1 MKNEIFITLEN
12 ELKKIDKFVNL
23 KGELLRLEVL
33 KEIENLS
40 DDILEII
47 LNNEKLKI
55 QFTKKFQEHII
66 IDKEHLKLFFNN
78 KEFLPDSYTHF
89 KNKIGLSSDNH
100 FLNYNTDIILNFPY
114 KDCVLIGG
122 QTKDKESRKER
133 FYNQIISFEEID
145 TLKEEKAFSNAIKI
159 DSNGEH
165 KVKKINESDNLLI
178 KGNNLLALYSL
189 RNKYKGKVKC
199 IYIDVP
205 YNTGSDSFGYN
216 DSFNHSTWLT
226 FMKNRIEVAKD
237 FLTDDGVI
245 LVQIN
250 NSKSEKTD
258 DSPELG
264 YLMVL
269 MDEIFKRN
277 NFLSILTWKKKGGVS
292 NTASN
297 GIGTLTES
305 ILCYTKNSKFF
316 KPKLDHLFSREY
328 KFKDE
333 NGVEFNTES
342 IEKTNEGT
350 YKRETMYYPIID
362 PETNR
367 EFYPPKN
374 KRWTIGKESIPKLL
388 KENKLIFD
396 YKNMSVKR
404 KKTEKDY
411 KNDKIHNN
419 LLTDLGSTK
428 SAKDQLKNIGFKRED
443 FETPKP
449 EELMEYLLEMFT
461 NKKDL
466 VMDFFVGSGTTIAVA
481 HKMERQYIGIEQ
493 MDYIEKI
500 TKQRISKVIQ
510 GEQTGISKNQK
521 WKGGGDFIYLEL
533 KEVSKKIINEILS
546 ITSSEE
552 IKYFLSKIEKYEIFM
567 SSDISLDDLKKEDF
581 LNLPIQKQ
589 KNILIDIID
598 KNTLYLNYSEIN
610 DSFYK
615 ISSEE
620 IELNNN
626 FYGEQNDDII

>member
-1 MKNEIFITLEN
+1 MKNHIFIELEN
-12 ELKKIDKFVNL
+12 ELKKIDRFVDL
-23 KGELLRLEVL
+23 KGELLRLEIL
-33 KEIENLS
+33 NEIENLT
-40 DDILEII
+40 DDILNII
-47 LNNEKLKI
+47 LKNDKLKHN
-55 QFTKKFQEHII
+55 FTKKFQGHIV
-66 IDKEHLKLFFNN
+66 IDKDYLKLFFNN
-78 KEFLPDSYTHF
+78 KEFLPDSYTQF
-89 KNKIGLSSDNH
+89 KNKIGLLSDNN
-100 FLNYNTDIILNFPY
+100 FLNYNTDIVLNFPY
-114 KDCVLIGG
+114 KDCILVGG
-122 QTKDKESRKER
+122 QTKDEESRKER
-133 FYNQIISFEEID
+133 FYNQIISFDEID
-145 TLKEEKAFSNAIKI
+145 TLKEEKVFSDAIKI
-159 DSNGEH
+159 DKDGEH
-165 KVKKINESDNLLI
+165 KVKKITDSDNLLI

-250 NSKSEKTD
+250 NSKSEKTG

-277 NFLSILTWKKKGGVS
+277 NFLSILTWKKKGGAS

-305 ILCYTKNSKFF
+305 ILCYTKNFNSY
-316 KPKLDHLFSREY
+316 KPKSDHLFSRKY
-328 KFKDE
+328 RHKDE
-333 NGVEFNTES
+333 NGVEFNDES

-350 YKRETMYYPIID
+350 YKRNTMYYPIID
-362 PETNR
+362 PETNT
-367 EFYPPKN
+367 EFYPSEN
-374 KRWTIGKESIPKLL
+374 KRWTIGKDSIPKLL
-388 KENKLIFD
+388 KEKKLIFD
-396 YKNMSVKR
+396 YKRKSVKI
-404 KKTEKDY
+404 KKTEQDY
-411 KNDKIHNN
+411 KNDKIYNN
-419 LLTDLGSTK
+419 LLTDLGSTQ
-428 SAKDQLKNIGFKRED
+428 SAKNQLKNMGFKRED

-449 EELMEYLLEMFT
+449 EELIEYLLEMFT
-461 NKKDL
+461 NKRDL

-510 GEQTGISKNQK
+510 GEQTGISINQK

-533 KEVSKKIINEILS
+533 KEVSKKIIDEILS
-546 ITSSEE
+546 IDNVEE
-552 IKYFLSKIEKYEIFM
+552 IKSFLNKIEKYEIFM
-567 SSDISLDDLKKEDF
+567 SSDISLDELNKEDF
-581 LNLPIQKQ
+581 FDLPIQEQ

-610 DSFYK
+610 DSLYK
-615 ISSEE
+615 ISNEE

-626 FYGEQNDDII
+626 FYGDQNDDII